1 MKRSMD
7 DITNQAIDLVL
18 ENDALHKRVV
28 EPLKRKILPYA
39 ACVLLFNV
47 ILFILV
53 IHLVRRLSILHDLIP
68 HSGTFYQP

>member
-1 MKRSMD
+1 MD

-39 ACVLLFNV
+39 ACV
-47 ILFILV
+47 
-53 IHLVRRLSILHDLIP
+53 
-68 HSGTFYQP
+68 